1 MRAEAHNL
9 GAMTPWTPETE
20 RVLRNAYCAAW
31 LVDATNDRIVW
42 YNDHALALL
51 GLLPETIHDPGVVE
65 HGVDRQLT
73 NLVSGTVDDQWTFIV
88 DERPITVRV
97 RAGLYLRQGRAV
109 VLFQAPSQTR
119 TDHEEHIVLKE
130 LNEALR
136 SQRNFMSNVLDTTN
150 TLVVAST
157 RDGAIVRVNRAAE
170 QVVGVK
176 EEELLARPIWEA
188 FNYPSR
194 EIIETWISGAA
205 DPDTEH
211 EVSVS
216 APDGGRKLIVWTS
229 RVMDG
234 DYVISTGVDVTA
246 RRELQVRVQLSDR
259 MASIGTLAAGVAH
272 EINNP
277 LSYVMTNVELLV
289 QQLGELANRVDV
301 STSAEV
307 AIDCLE
313 GLHRIR
319 DIVRNLQAFS
329 RDKDDAIGPVSVHR
343 VVESAINMAAN
354 EIRHRAVLVRE
365 VGRVPAVRAND
376 SKLGQVLLNLL
387 VNAAQAIPAGDA
399 QSNKITVRVGRAGMS
414 KVFIEVCD
422 TGSGIDPENVERV
435 FDPFFT
441 TKPVGEGTGL
451 GLSISHNIVRSFGGD
466 IQVESVP
473 GEGTVM
479 RVVLPALAGRARTTS
494 NAAPIPVMTTRD
506 DEKRAKI
513 LIIDDDRGI
522 LRALRRLLKK
532 HEVTIAHSGRE
543 AVGTLTSK
551 EEFDL
556 VLCDLMMPDMTGMDV
571 YDAVKASRED
581 LVEKIVFMTG
591 GVFTERAREFI
602 ATVQNEILEKPIDVR
617 NLVAMAERVAQHRT
631 HANAN

>member
-1 MRAEAHNL
+1 MGAEALNL
-9 GAMTPWTPETE
+9 GAMTPWTLETE
-20 RVLRNAYCAAW
+20 RVLRSAYCAAW
-31 LVDATNDRIVW
+31 LVDASNNRIVW
-42 YNDHALALL
+42 NNHHAVELL
-51 GLLPETIHDPGVVE
+51 GLLPETIHDPGIVE
-65 HGVDRQLT
+65 HGLDRQMAALIA
-73 NLVSGTVDDQWTFIV
+73 GMVDDQWTFVV
-88 DERPITVRV
+88 DGTPITVQV
-97 RAGLYLRQGRAV
+97 RARLYLRQGRAV

-119 TDHEEHIVLKE
+119 TDHEEHVVLKE

-170 QVVGVK
+170 EIVGVK
-176 EEELLARPIWEA
+176 EEELLARPIWDA

-194 EIIETWISGAA
+194 EIIETWISGEAN
-205 DPDTEH
+205 PDAEH
-211 EVSVS
+211 EVTVS

-234 DYVISTGVDVTA
+234 DYVISTGVDITA

-277 LSYVMTNVELLV
+277 LSYVMTNAELLL
-289 QQLGELANRVDV
+289 QQLGELGKEVDV
-301 STSAEV
+301 STTAEV

-313 GLHRIR
+313 GLHRITE
-319 DIVRNLQAFS
+319 IVRNLQAFS
-329 RDKDDAIGPVSVHR
+329 RDKDDAIGPVSVRR

-365 VGRVPAVRAND
+365 LDAVPAVRANE

-399 QSNKITVRVGRAGMS
+399 QRNKITVRATRLGMG
-414 KVFIEVCD
+414 KVCIEVRD
-422 TGSGIDPENVERV
+422 TGSGIDPEHVERV

-479 RVVLPALAGRARTTS
+479 RVILPALAGRARTTS
-494 NAAPIPVMTTRD
+494 KAIAIPVLTRD
-506 DEKRAKI
+506 DAKRAKI

-543 AVGTLTSK
+543 AVSTLNSDQQ
-551 EEFDL
+551 FDL

-571 YDAVKASRED
+571 YDAVKQTRED
-581 LVEKIVFMTG
+581 LLSKIVFMTG
-591 GVFTERAREFI
+591 GVFTERARGFI

-617 NLVAMAERVAQHRT
+617 NLVAMAERVAQH
-631 HANAN
+631 AD